1 VPPNNNKQQKRPWN
15 NDNARSNN
23 PGEEMM
29 KILGFASAIAVT
41 GLLAVPAS
49 AADITLKFG
58 HVGAPG
64 SLFEASANEF
74 ARCSNAALGDKAEVQ
89 VFGSSQLG
97 NDTELLQKLRLG
109 QVHFA
114 LPSTVMSSVDPTFGV
129 FEMPYII
136 KSRAH
141 MKRVEDAILESKL
154 QPAAQANGYRIL
166 GVWENGF
173 RNITNNVRPI
183 NKPED
188 LQGVKLRTPKGEWRV
203 KMFQL
208 YGANPTP
215 MAFSEVFT
223 ALQTGVMDGQENP
236 YAQIWSAKFQEVQ
249 KYLSITGHVYTPA
262 YALTSDKHF
271 SELPQD
277 VQAELEKCAT
287 ATQGFV
293 YETAANMETDLLEKL
308 KDGGIAV
315 NEADKDAFIEASQPV
330 YTEFASSVDGGQELI
345 DTILKLGEGS

>member
-1 VPPNNNKQQKRPWN
+1 
-15 NDNARSNN
+15 
-23 PGEEMM
+23 M
-29 KILGFASAIAVT
+29 KVLGLVSALAVT
-41 GLLAVPAS
+41 TLLAGPAA
-49 AADITLKFG
+49 AADMTLKFG
-58 HVGAPG
+58 HVGNPG

-97 NDTELLQKLRLG
+97 SDTELLQKLKLG

-114 LPSTVMSSVDPTFGV
+114 LPSTVMSSVDPAFGV

-136 KSRAH
+136 KSRDH

-154 QPAAQANGYRIL
+154 QPAAKAKGYRII

-188 LQGVKLRTPKGEWRV
+188 LKGIKLRTPKGEWRL
-203 KMFQL
+203 KMFQA

-236 YAQIWSAKFQEVQ
+236 YTQIWSAKFQEVQ

-262 YALTSDKHF
+262 YALVSEKHYAA
-271 SELPQD
+271 LPDD
-277 VQAELEKCAT
+277 VRSALDRCAKETQAY
-287 ATQGFV
+287 V
-293 YETAANMETDLLEKL
+293 YETAAKMDTDLLEQL
-308 KDGGIAV
+308 KGSGIAV
-315 NEADKDAFIEASQPV
+315 NEADKDAFIQASQPV
-330 YTEFASSVDGGQELI
+330 YADFASSVDGGQELI
-345 DTILKLGEGS
+345 DTLLKLGEGS

>member
-1 VPPNNNKQQKRPWN
+1 MR
-15 NDNARSNN
+15 
-23 PGEEMM
+23 
-29 KILGFASAIAVT
+29 ILGLVSAIAVT
-41 GLLAVPAS
+41 GLLVSPA
-49 AADITLKFG
+49 AAQKLSLKFG
-58 HVGAPG
+58 HVGNPG

-97 NDTELLQKLRLG
+97 GDTELLQKLKLG
-109 QVHFA
+109 QVTFA
-114 LPSTVMSSVDPTFGV
+114 LPSTVMSSVDPAFGV

-136 KSRAH
+136 KSREH
-141 MKRVEDAILESKL
+141 MKRVEDEIFEAKF
-154 QPAAQANGYRIL
+154 QKAAQANGYRVI

-173 RNITNNVRPI
+173 RHITNNTRPI

-188 LQGVKLRTPKGEWRV
+188 LQGIKLRTPQGEWRL

-236 YAQIWSAKFQEVQ
+236 YTQIWSAKFQEVQ

-262 YALTSDKHF
+262 YALVSEKHYAA
-271 SELPQD
+271 LPDD
-277 VQAELEKCAT
+277 VRSALDTCAKE
-287 ATQGFV
+287 TQGYV
-293 YETAANMETDLLEKL
+293 YETAAAMETDLLEKL
-308 KDGGIAV
+308 KQGGIAV
-315 NEADKDAFIEASQPV
+315 NEADKDAFIAASKPV
-330 YTEFASSVDGGQELI
+330 YEEFATSIDGGQELI
-345 DTILKLGEGS
+345 DALLKLGEGS

>member
-1 VPPNNNKQQKRPWN
+1 MR
-15 NDNARSNN
+15 
-23 PGEEMM
+23 
-29 KILGFASAIAVT
+29 ILGLVSAVAVT
-41 GLLAVPAS
+41 GLLASPA
-49 AADITLKFG
+49 AAEKLTLKFG

-97 NDTELLQKLRLG
+97 KDSELLQKLKLG
-109 QVHFA
+109 QVTFS
-114 LPSTVMSSVDPTFGV
+114 LPSSVMSSVADEFGI

-136 KSRAH
+136 KSREH

-154 QPAAQANGYRIL
+154 QPAVKAKGYRIL

-173 RNITNNVRPI
+173 RNITNNTRPI

-188 LQGVKLRTPKGEWRV
+188 LDGIKLRTPKGAWRV
-203 KMFQL
+203 KMFKL

-223 ALQTGVMDGQENP
+223 ALQTGVIDGQENP

-262 YALTSDKHF
+262 YLLVSDKHF
-271 SELPQD
+271 SALPGD
-277 VQAELEKCAT
+277 VQAELTKCAT
-287 ATQGFV
+287 STQDFV
-293 YETAANMETDLLEKL
+293 YKTAAQLETDLLDKL
-308 KDGGIAV
+308 KAGGIQV
-315 NEADKDAFIEASQPV
+315 NVADKDAFIAASKPI
-330 YTEFASSVDGGQELI
+330 YTEFASSIDGGQEMI
-345 DTILKLGEGS
+345 DTVLKLGEGS